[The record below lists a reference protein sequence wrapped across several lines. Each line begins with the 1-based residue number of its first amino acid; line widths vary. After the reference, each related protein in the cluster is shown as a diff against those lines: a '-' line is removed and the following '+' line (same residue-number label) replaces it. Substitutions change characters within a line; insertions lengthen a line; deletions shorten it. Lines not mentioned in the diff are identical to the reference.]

1 MIYNVIIDFFTGVS
15 FWELL
20 LIFLAK
26 IVEVSIGTIRVI
38 LITKGYRKP
47 GTALAVVEILL
58 WVFVASVVISG
69 VAEDP
74 IKGVI
79 YSLGF
84 AAGVYVGSMIEARIA
99 VGKIEIHVISSKVSG
114 QKIAK
119 TLRQNS
125 YGVTQL
131 AAKGRDQE
139 RALLLIYAN
148 RKNNEKILNIIRQE
162 DEKALI
168 VAQEVSMIQNGFI
181 MPWKRIGK

>member
-1 MIYNVIIDFFTGVS
+1 MIQNVFIDFFTGVS
-15 FWELL
+15 IWELL
-20 LIFLAK
+20 LIFIAK

-47 GTALAVVEILL
+47 GTLLAVVEILL

-69 VAEDP
+69 VADNP

-84 AAGVYVGSMIEARIA
+84 AAGVYIGSLIESRIA
-99 VGKIEIHVISSKVSG
+99 VGKMEIHVISSKTSG
-114 QKIAK
+114 ANIAK
-119 TLRQNS
+119 VLRRNG

-131 AAKGRDQE
+131 AAKGRDLE
-139 RALLLIYAN
+139 RALLMIYAN
-148 RKNNEKILNIIRQE
+148 RKNNEKIIEIIKRE